1 MTYNFLFNL
10 TFVTDNS
17 SSVPPSCRWWIAY
30 TDDLL
35 YTKFHC
41 VLVFWVTR
49 TRWTTG
55 VQGYFEKASD
65 WVEWRGATAVHHK
78 TSSRQR
84 GNCVVESNTWKEAT
98 SCSHWKL
105 NWSHL
110 HNPDNNE
117 KEYNDG
123 YTSWLLWTNDLTQMP
138 LSVLPVCYI
147 WIRVRHLLA
156 LSFLNEYKIEP
167 EINFEWINQ
176 KM

>member
-84 GNCVVESNTWKEAT
+84 GNCVVESNTWKKAT

-117 KEYNDG
+117 KEYKWWL
-123 YTSWLLWTNDLTQMP
+123 YQLTSLNKWFDTDAFVSATSLLYLDKGKTFTGTQ
-138 LSVLPVCYI
+138 LP
-147 WIRVRHLLA
+147 
-156 LSFLNEYKIEP
+156 
-167 EINFEWINQ
+167 EWI
-176 KM
+176 